1 MVVKEGSSMAKGVVR
16 LVATPELCWTM
27 CGMHI
32 KVHIDAQG
40 RRGVGGSSGRTE
52 YGRVMAALEQRIADP
67 NDLQVGDKI
76 PSTQGLMDQY
86 GASSTAVRR
95 AVKELVAK
103 GLLEGIAGKGVFVIA
118 KPEHLGEVEEAPRSG
133 LERRLAEMENRVEEL
148 AKADREQLH
157 ALQQDLRAVRR
168 SVAALHAHL
177 IDLYGRLGQPF
188 PDDLLA
194 AGVSAADQSE
204 DVRRVEGA

>member
-1 MVVKEGSSMAKGVVR
+1 
-16 LVATPELCWTM
+16 
-27 CGMHI
+27 MHI

-67 NDLQVGDKI
+67 DDLKVGDKI

-103 GLLEGIAGKGVFVIA
+103 GLLEGIAGKGVFVTS
-118 KPEHLGEVEEAPRSG
+118 KPENLGEEDEAPWSR
-133 LERRLAEMENRVEEL
+133 LDQRLAAMEDRVEEL
-148 AKADREQLH
+148 DKADREQLQE
-157 ALQQDLRAVRR
+157 LRKELRAVRR
-168 SVAALHAHL
+168 SVGALHTHL
-177 IDLYGRLGQPF
+177 IELYGRLGQPF
-188 PDDLLA
+188 PDELLA
-194 AGVSAADQSE
+194 AGVSASDESD
-204 DVRRVEGA
+204 DVRRAAGA